1 MSINQQPKRYKPF
14 SQLQCWTVAGND
26 IEDLRVPWT
35 GSSRLLPSYQLS
47 GTQMKNRVNDVV
59 QNSCRCDHWLSCLEP
74 SFQLN
79 IIIHGPLAGTQMD
92 WARFN
97 VPLDTF
103 LGHFGDEGWYIH
115 RSAKILYCRA
125 GSVVYTR
132 HNMNCNWTFKMA
144 TAELPTETGPWGF
157 SFTVSQWKKKLR
169 SSMLHLEG
177 YSMERSN

>member
-1 MSINQQPKRYKPF
+1 MSIDRQPKRYKPF

-35 GSSRLLPSYQLS
+35 ESSMSLPSYQLS
-47 GTQMKNRVNDVV
+47 GSQMKNRVNDVV
-59 QNSCRCDHWLSCLEP
+59 QNSCRCGRWLSCLEQ

-79 IIIHGPLAGTQMD
+79 IIIHGPTVAGTQMD
-92 WARFN
+92 WARLRFN

-103 LGHFGDEGWYIH
+103 WGHFGDEGWYIH

-125 GSVVYTR
+125 GSVVNTR
-132 HNMNCNWTFKMA
+132 HDMHYNLTFKMA

-157 SFTVSQWKKKLR
+157 SFTVS
-169 SSMLHLEG
+169 
-177 YSMERSN
+177 